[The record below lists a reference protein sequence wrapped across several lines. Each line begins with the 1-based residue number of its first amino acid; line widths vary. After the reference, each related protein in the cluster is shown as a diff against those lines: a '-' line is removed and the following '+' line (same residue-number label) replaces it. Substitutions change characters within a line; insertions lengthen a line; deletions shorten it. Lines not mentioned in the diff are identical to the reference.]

1 MVKLTAFASG
11 AAILILELLG
21 VRLLTPTFGSSIL
34 VWSAVIAVF
43 LGAMALGYSIGGK
56 LGDRFPDRRLL
67 SAVLVISA
75 ILVSLATFIAYP
87 TAAFIGSARL
97 PWLWGPTLGA
107 LAIFGLPSAVL
118 AFVPPIVIRLEMRAI
133 ESAGAVSGRIF
144 AVSTL
149 GSIVGTLAVP
159 SLIAVLPIRMSLYLV
174 AGALVLLALLLA
186 APIANRA

>member
-43 LGAMALGYSIGGK
+43 LGAMAMGYSIGGK

-67 SAVLVISA
+67 SAVLVVSA
-75 ILVSLATFIAYP
+75 VLIAFAAFIAYP
-87 TAAFIGSARL
+87 TASFIGRANF

-133 ESAGAVSGRIF
+133 ERAGAVSGRVF

-159 SLIAVLPIRMSLYLV
+159 SLIAALPIRVSLYLLS
-174 AGALVLLALLLA
+174 GALVFLALLLA
-186 APIANRA
+186 SPIGKRS